1 MGYRFS
7 RQASLSSFSS
17 YQLLYGREPVLP
29 GAVREKLHPVVYLDD
44 PEVWAQ
50 TLQDGAEYFQKAM
63 PMALENLAITQHRDT
78 LRYARIRS
86 GAYWPQLRRFR
97 VGDYV
102 YLQREA
108 PTTLDVKAGR
118 TILRV
123 KDILPSGVLLLERK
137 DGQECRDNTKNYGP
151 CHLPIE
157 GTVYLELAVVPPG
170 YKCVVCGEKEGAA
183 TMLLYDECQWSWHMA
198 CLTPP
203 LSKLPEGGWTCP
215 RCRKASGLAQSL
227 DRRR

>member
-1 MGYRFS
+1 M
-7 RQASLSSFSS
+7 
-17 YQLLYGREPVLP
+17 YGTEPVLP
-29 GAVREKLHPVVYLDD
+29 SAVREKLHPVVDLDD

-50 TLQDGAEYFQKAM
+50 TLQDRAEYFRKAM
-63 PMALENLAITQHRDT
+63 PMALENLAIAQHRDT

-86 GAYWPQLRRFR
+86 GAYRPQLRRFR

-123 KDILPSGVLLLERK
+123 KDILPSGVLLLEGK
-137 DGQECRDNTKNYGP
+137 DGQECRDHTKNCAP

-157 GTVYLELAVVPPG
+157 GTICPKLAVVPTG
-170 YKCVVCGEKEGAA
+170 YRCVVCGEKKGAA
-183 TMLLYDECQWSWHMA
+183 TMLLCDQCQRGWHMA

-203 LSKLPEGGWTCP
+203 LSMLPEGEWICP
-215 RCRKASGLAQSL
+215 RCKRALGHAQSS
-227 DRRR
+227 DKRR

>member
-1 MGYRFS
+1 
-7 RQASLSSFSS
+7 
-17 YQLLYGREPVLP
+17 
-29 GAVREKLHPVVYLDD
+29 
-44 PEVWAQ
+44 
-50 TLQDGAEYFQKAM
+50 
-63 PMALENLAITQHRDT
+63 MALKSLAIPQHRDT

-86 GAYWPQLRRFR
+86 GAYWPQLRWFR

-123 KDILPSGVLLLERK
+123 KDILPSGVLLLEEK
-137 DGQECRDNTKNYGP
+137 DGQECRDNTKNCAP

-157 GTVYLELAVVPPG
+157 GIVYPELVVVPPG
-170 YKCVVCGEKEGAA
+170 YKCKVCGEKKGAT
-183 TMLLYDECQWSWHMA
+183 TMLLCDECQRGWHMA

-203 LSKLPEGGWTCP
+203 LSKLPEGGWVCP
-215 RCRKASGLAQSL
+215 RCRKTLGLAQSS
-227 DRRR
+227 DRCEAFWLTSRF

>member
-1 MGYRFS
+1 
-7 RQASLSSFSS
+7 
-17 YQLLYGREPVLP
+17 
-29 GAVREKLHPVVYLDD
+29 
-44 PEVWAQ
+44 
-50 TLQDGAEYFQKAM
+50 
-63 PMALENLAITQHRDT
+63 MALENLAIAQHRDT

-86 GAYWPQLRRFR
+86 RAYRPQLRRFR

-123 KDILPSGVLLLERK
+123 KDILPSGVLLLEGK
-137 DGQECRDNTKNYGP
+137 DGQECRDNTKNCAP

-157 GTVYLELAVVPPG
+157 GTICPELAVVPAG
-170 YKCVVCGEKEGAA
+170 YRCVVCGEKKGAA
-183 TMLLYDECQWSWHMA
+183 TMLCDQCQRGWYMA

-203 LSKLPEGGWTCP
+203 LSMFSEGKWICP
-215 RCRKASGLAQSL
+215 RCKRALDHAKSL
-227 DRRR
+227 DRCR